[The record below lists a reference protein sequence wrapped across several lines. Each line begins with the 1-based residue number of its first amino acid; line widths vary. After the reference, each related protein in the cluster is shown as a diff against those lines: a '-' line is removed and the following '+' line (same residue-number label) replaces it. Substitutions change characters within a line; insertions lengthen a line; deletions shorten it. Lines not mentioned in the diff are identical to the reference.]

1 MRLTWIREG
10 QDASRIAN
18 AAFLRGRTGGEQD
31 VRKVPSECPSRW
43 KLDQMTRGSA
53 TRDPSGRA
61 ACYMSE
67 QGLRKELIAVHPWRT
82 AFQRS
87 AAYSLS
93 EAIPRMEQPPNGKS
107 PPRNAHGKEE
117 PVSSSPSRRS
127 VGYDL
132 SATENW
138 NKMLGAV
145 GQSVAWEAS
154 GGAGRD
160 ARSGGRLARSGRG
173 SDGPMDLASV
183 APVAGTRE
191 WTL

>member
-132 SATENW
+132 SATENGIKCSERW
-138 NKMLGAV
+138 GNPWRGKRAAGRGGMP
-145 GQSVAWEAS
+145 EA
-154 GGAGRD
+154 GGAWPVLAGGAM
-160 ARSGGRLARSGRG
+160 AR
-173 SDGPMDLASV
+173 
-183 APVAGTRE
+183 
-191 WTL
+191 